1 MTNPNGWHGDTG
13 QHVKYL
19 EDDQVQA
26 FFKAVEENPDPSLRV
41 RDTCLFRLMLSYG
54 LRCAEASLLTAHHD
68 VDLASDPPRLWVTR
82 VKEKHWR
89 TDPKTGERIYI
100 KKDRRGHWYP
110 LTSKNVERLRAWLKA
125 RAKFTKAK
133 DGPLFVTIQ
142 GRPITANY
150 IYHIT
155 ARYGA
160 KAGIEGLYPHQFR
173 HTAAIRLAREGA
185 SAYAI
190 KEALGHVSVLSSE
203 HYVTMAG
210 PARLKMDL
218 TSLDAIEGADDD

>member
-1 MTNPNGWHGDTG
+1 MTNPEGWQGDTG
-13 QHVKYL
+13 QHVRYL
-19 EDDQVQA
+19 IDDQVDA
-26 FFKAVEENPDPSLRV
+26 FFKAVEANTDPALRV
-41 RDTCLFRLMLSYG
+41 RDTALFRLMLSYG
-54 LRCAEASLLTAHHD
+54 LRCKEAEILTIPHD

-89 TDPKTGERIYI
+89 TDPKTGEKRYI

-110 LTSKNVERLRAWLKA
+110 LTRRNVERLKAWLSV
-125 RAKFTKAK
+125 RRKFTKAK
-133 DGPLFVTIQ
+133 DGPLFITIH
-142 GRPITANY
+142 GEPITANY

-185 SAYAI
+185 SAFAI

-218 TSLDAIEGADDD
+218 ASLERIEGADE